1 MAVITTAWDTS
12 STTQRELFKKFLRNI
27 FDTTDRKAI
36 TFYQDVYK
44 LQTTEDEWEK
54 DRQIAGLGL
63 SEEMAEGQNIPIQSP
78 KFGGSKIYTQRQ
90 FGSGFRVTMRMKRFN
105 KYKLVEKWT
114 RSLANAQKEAKDKE
128 LFRLY
133 NGPTA
138 VTATSGVG
146 FDGLDLAEAAHTG
159 LADGTGDNYDNLL
172 SAALSVAAVED
183 MEYYFDTLI
192 DDLGQFIN
200 ASCDTLVFHPRLKWT
215 AKEIY
220 KSDGKAHE
228 FSNTANVVEPIKFVM
243 PGTRLT
249 STTAWFGLAKNNDR
263 FDINCLTNMEPDLVI
278 KDADDNTRDTVV
290 TSVQFFDY
298 GFGDPRMYFCGNT

>member
-1 MAVITTAWDTS
+1 MATVTRYFDTS
-12 STTQRELFKKFLRNI
+12 TTGELFKKFLRKV
-27 FDTTDRKAI
+27 FDTTERKAI
-36 TFYQDVYK
+36 TFYEDVYK
-44 LQTTEDEWEK
+44 CSTTDDEWEL
-54 DRQIAGLGL
+54 DRELAGLGL
-63 SEEMAEGQNIPIQSP
+63 AEEMAEGQNIPIQSP
-78 KFGGSKIYTQRQ
+78 KFGNDKKYEQRQ
-90 FGSGFRVTMRMKRFN
+90 FGSGFRVTMRMKKFN

-114 RSLANAQKEAKDKE
+114 RSLARAQKEAKDKE

-138 VTATSGVG
+138 VTTTSGTG
-146 FDGLDLAEAAHTG
+146 FDGLDLAENAHTG
-159 LADGTGDNYDNLL
+159 LADGTGDNYDNYLD
-172 SAALSVAAVED
+172 SALSVAAVED

-192 DDLGQFIN
+192 DSLGQFIN
-200 ASCDTLVFHPRLKWT
+200 ASMDTLVFVPKLKFT

-228 FSNTANVVEPIKFVM
+228 FSNTANVTEPVKFVM

-249 STTAWFGLAKNNDR
+249 GTTAWFALAKNNDR
-263 FDINCLTNMEPDLVI
+263 FDINCLTAMEPDLVI

>member
-1 MAVITTAWDTS
+1 MAIVTRWWDDSDTG
-12 STTQRELFKKFLRNI
+12 EMFKKFLRKVH
-27 FDTTDRKAI
+27 DTTDRKAI
-36 TFYQDVYK
+36 TFYQDLYK
-44 LQTTEDEWEK
+44 CTTTEDEWEL
-54 DRQIAGLGL
+54 DREIAGLGL
-63 SEEMAEGQNIPIQSP
+63 AEEMAEGQNIPIQSP
-78 KFGGSKIYTQRQ
+78 KFGDDKKYEQRQ

-128 LFRLY
+128 LFRLF

-138 VTATSGVG
+138 VTTTSGVG
-146 FDGLDLAEAAHTG
+146 FDGLDLAENTHTG
-159 LADGTGDNYDNLL
+159 LADGTGDNYDNYLA
-172 SAALSVAAVED
+172 AALSVAAIED
-183 MEYYFDTLI
+183 MEYYFDTLT
-192 DDLGQFIN
+192 DSLGQFIN
-200 ASCDTLVFHPRLKWT
+200 GSCDTLCFHPKLKWT

-220 KSDGKAHE
+220 KSDGRAHE

-263 FDINCLTNMEPDLVI
+263 FDINCLTNMEPDLDI
-278 KDADDNTRDTVV
+278 KTADDNTRDTVV

-298 GFGDPRMYFCGNT
+298 GFGDARLYFCGNL

>member
-1 MAVITTAWDTS
+1 MATITRHWDTS
-12 STTQRELFKKFLRNI
+12 SATEGELFKKFLRQI
-27 FDTTDRKAI
+27 FDTTERKAI
-36 TFYQDVYK
+36 TFGQDVYRMVS
-44 LQTTEDEWEK
+44 TEDEWEK

-63 SEEMAEGQNIPIQSP
+63 AEEMAEGQNIPIQAP
-78 KFGGSKIYTQRQ
+78 QFGGSKTYTQRQ
-90 FGSGFRVTMRMKRFN
+90 FGTGFRVTMRMKKFN
-105 KYKLVEKWT
+105 KWKLVEKWT
-114 RSLANAQKEAKDKE
+114 RSVARSQKEAKDKE

-138 VTATSGVG
+138 VAATSGVG

-172 SAALSVAAVED
+172 SSALSVAAVED

-192 DDLGQFIN
+192 DDLGQFIH
-200 ASCDTLVFHPRLKWT
+200 ASMDTLVFHPRLKFT

-220 KSDGKAHE
+220 KSDGRAHE
-228 FSNTANVVEPIKFVM
+228 FSNTANVAEPVKFVM

-249 STTAWFGLAKNNDR
+249 STTAWFALAKNDDR
-263 FDINCLTNMEPDLVI
+263 FDINCLTAMEPDLDV
-278 KDADDNTRDTVV
+278 KNADDNTRDTVV

-298 GFGDPRMYFCGNT
+298 GFGDPRLYFCGNT